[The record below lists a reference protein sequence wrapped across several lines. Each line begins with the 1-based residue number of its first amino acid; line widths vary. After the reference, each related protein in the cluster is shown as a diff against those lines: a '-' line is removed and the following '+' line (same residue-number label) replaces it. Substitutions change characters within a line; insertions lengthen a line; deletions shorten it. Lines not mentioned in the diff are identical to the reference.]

1 MEGHKAVPPKTSEEE
16 EPQGIE
22 EDEDLEDDLED
33 LDDEDAVAEGLAM
46 AGGDDEEGDEEASLE
61 ELLAQ
66 RAAGRRA
73 AGDDSESDEDDI
85 MALASEKEPTGAE
98 TIRTKVIP
106 IKDQQEFVCKRCF
119 LVKARSQLADETRM
133 LCRDCV

>member
-1 MEGHKAVPPKTSEEE
+1 VTPKASENGETPEVEEE
-16 EPQGIE
+16 EE
-22 EDEDLEDDLED
+22 FDEDLEDID
-33 LDDEDAVAEGLAM
+33 DDEDAVAEGLAM
-46 AGGDDEEGDEEASLE
+46 ATGDDEDEDEEASLE

-85 MALASEKEPTGAE
+85 MALASEREPTGAE

-106 IKDQQEFVCKRCF
+106 IKDRQEFVCKRCF

>member
-1 MEGHKAVPPKTSEEE
+1 MTPKATENE
-16 EPQGIE
+16 EPLDLE
-22 EDEDLEDDLED
+22 EDDELEEDLEE
-33 LDDEDAVAEGLAM
+33 LDDEDAVAEGLAL
-46 AGGDDEEGDEEASLE
+46 AGGDDEEEDDEASLE

-73 AGDDSESDEDDI
+73 AGDDSESNEEDI
-85 MALASEKEPTGAE
+85 MALASEREPTGAE

-119 LVKARSQLADETRM
+119 LVKARSQLADEERM